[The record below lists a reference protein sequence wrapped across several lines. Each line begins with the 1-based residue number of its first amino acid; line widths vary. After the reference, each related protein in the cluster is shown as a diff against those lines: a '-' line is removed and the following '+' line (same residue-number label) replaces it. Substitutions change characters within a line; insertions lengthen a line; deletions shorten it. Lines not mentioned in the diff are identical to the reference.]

1 MIPALVP
8 VPATPALRAFQV
20 TSHAAPSPVAAAV
33 AAAAVAPAAALL
45 PSQPV
50 PKQQPPTPAPPPQA
64 PPQRPVHGMG
74 PGDAGNVP
82 TVPPPSKPPPAPDA
96 IHAHEGPPA
105 QPPPPPPSNAPPPAP
120 KKQPAVGVAQRPAGP
135 PPPPNEAPPVPRVQ
149 EAVVA
154 EGRTGIWDLESGP
167 RLRTNRYVQD
177 RACMMSTCH
186 RYTVRTCMHNIC
198 SDFST
203 FFNYDQWLY
212 NYSIGGSQVYH
223 INASSQITS
232 YSCMLDWWLL
242 PSMLHSLA
250 RTCRTTAGLC
260 RHPPS
265 DGRAGKES
273 CPVRGIRTIFALA
286 QWLGSIEQSAHGSS
300 TCLEVCKPAD

>member
-20 TSHAAPSPVAAAV
+20 TAPSPVAAAV
-33 AAAAVAPAAALL
+33 AAAAAAPAAALL

-64 PPQRPVHGMG
+64 PPQRPVLGMG

-167 RLRTNRYVQD
+167 RLRTNRIKQI
-177 RACMMSTCH
+177 RARS
-186 RYTVRTCMHNIC
+186 CMHDVYVSQVYSTHMYAHVCTTNVLIFQH
-198 SDFST
+198 FST
-203 FFNYDQWLY
+203 MISGCIV
-212 NYSIGGSQVYH
+212 YSIGGSGVSHQRLLANH
-223 INASSQITS
+223 ILFLHVRLVTSSQHAAQPCQDLPNHSWPMQTS
-232 YSCMLDWWLL
+232 PL
-242 PSMLHSLA
+242 
-250 RTCRTTAGLC
+250 
-260 RHPPS
+260 
-265 DGRAGKES
+265 
-273 CPVRGIRTIFALA
+273 
-286 QWLGSIEQSAHGSS
+286 
-300 TCLEVCKPAD
+300 

>member
-1 MIPALVP
+1 MHSQTFKAFIDSHSPCIDPWCPAIPFAKEGRGTQADCNESTGAAACSARTEPGGLSQCLVALPDIVLQCFTQIQIILISSDYFVGIYFGQDCDMIPALVP

-20 TSHAAPSPVAAAV
+20 TAPSPVAAAV
-33 AAAAVAPAAALL
+33 AAAAAAPAAALL

-64 PPQRPVHGMG
+64 PPQRPVLGMG

-167 RLRTNRYVQD
+167 RLCTNRYVQD
-177 RACMMSTCH
+177 GACMMSTCH
-186 RYTVRTCMHNIC
+186 RYTVRTCMHNRC

-212 NYSIGGSQVYH
+212 
-223 INASSQITS
+223 T
-232 YSCMLDWWLL
+232 L
-242 PSMLHSLA
+242 
-250 RTCRTTAGLC
+250 
-260 RHPPS
+260 
-265 DGRAGKES
+265 
-273 CPVRGIRTIFALA
+273 
-286 QWLGSIEQSAHGSS
+286 
-300 TCLEVCKPAD
+300 